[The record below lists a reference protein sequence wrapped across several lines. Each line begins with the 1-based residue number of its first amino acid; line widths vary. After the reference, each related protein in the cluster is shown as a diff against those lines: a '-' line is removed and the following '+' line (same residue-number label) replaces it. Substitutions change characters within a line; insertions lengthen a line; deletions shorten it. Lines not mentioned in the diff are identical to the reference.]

1 MFHIL
6 IRNSLSPKDLIA
18 ILNNYQEDLK
28 LVLHKHRYDN
38 HILSTE
44 EILSEINN
52 YVVHYIDT
60 LHSKNFRNTIDFK
73 KFLYGLAKQFVKW
86 TTEGG
91 KERRVISYNR
101 RKHNSFVYTDDGVQT
116 MFEHIC
122 STSGAEDDFHIRSN
136 ELHKYKHIYRW
147 IFDYSHFFSDREKE
161 ILKMY
166 WAGNTVEAIG
176 KHFGVTHQAISNVA
190 RKSIIKIKHYIKIPK
205 KDIQNH
211 IIEGNKAINHLFRK

>member
-6 IRNSLSPKDLIA
+6 IRNSLSQKDLIA

-73 KFLYGLAKQFVKW
+73 KFL
-86 TTEGG
+86 
-91 KERRVISYNR
+91 
-101 RKHNSFVYTDDGVQT
+101 
-116 MFEHIC
+116 
-122 STSGAEDDFHIRSN
+122 
-136 ELHKYKHIYRW
+136 
-147 IFDYSHFFSDREKE
+147 
-161 ILKMY
+161 
-166 WAGNTVEAIG
+166 
-176 KHFGVTHQAISNVA
+176 
-190 RKSIIKIKHYIKIPK
+190 
-205 KDIQNH
+205 
-211 IIEGNKAINHLFRK
+211 